1 MRRTSPTTLRVAM
14 TGLVSLLLLPLLL
27 VTGGCGDRHDRAR
40 ANALDASAFEALKAG
55 RFEDA
60 EKTAT
65 EAARE
70 GGTDFEARRDF
81 LRGAAA
87 FAKSELAEEMSK
99 RPDAEPTALEFAI
112 ARAEDA
118 LAAWRTA
125 ASSREDWPEARRNVE
140 RALLRLARL
149 RAEKA
154 SKDPKN
160 ADKPPEPG
168 DPKAPPLPKPGITP
182 PPPPP
187 ALPPSPPP
195 ADGTGMDPAPKPSPV
210 AEKPDLSPAEV
221 LRLLEV
227 LRAKDE
233 EKVVKRRAER
243 RVRSSDVEKDW

>member
-1 MRRTSPTTLRVAM
+1 MTRASPTTLRLEMA
-14 TGLVSLLLLPLLL
+14 GLVPLLLPLLL
-27 VTGGCGDRHDRAR
+27 ILGGCGDRHDRAR
-40 ANALDASAFEALKAG
+40 AITLDASAFDALEAG
-55 RFEDA
+55 RLEDA
-60 EKTAT
+60 EKTAA

-70 GGTDFEARRDF
+70 GGADFEARRDF

-87 FAKSELAEEMSK
+87 FARSELAEEMSK

-118 LAAWRTA
+118 LAAWRKA

-140 RALLRLARL
+140 RALLRVARL

-168 DPKAPPLPKPGITP
+168 DPKAPPTPKPGVTP

-187 ALPPSPPP
+187 ALPLPPPP
-195 ADGTGMDPAPKPSPV
+195 ADGAGMDVAPKPNPV
-210 AEKPDLSPAEV
+210 AERPDLSPAEV
-221 LRLLEV
+221 LRLLDV

-233 EKVVKRRAER
+233 EKVEKRRTER
-243 RVRSSDVEKDW
+243 RVRSADVERDW